1 MSVELYFG
9 HPKKIVFPA
18 MTHRLRISKQRSLI
32 HSIIDHWSYRIY
44 QIEVW
49 ELSVSESLHLTRLI
63 MHCIFEW
70 WYILSRYVYGSCQ
83 LKCSYD
89 VGVLCERRRWGCII
103 HVGIEISSQTE
114 AQRWNLHIIQWRLG
128 WRCGLDLYLINKYK
142 FTIYI
147 SKVFSIV
154 CFKLHTINII

>member
-18 MTHRLRISKQRSLI
+18 MTHRLCISMQRSLI

-63 MHCIFEW
+63 MHCIFVW

-83 LKCSYD
+83 LKCSYTMWVFYVSGGD
-89 VGVLCERRRWGCII
+89 ELASFMLGLRSLRKRKPND
-103 HVGIEISSQTE
+103 GIYI
-114 AQRWNLHIIQWRLG
+114 LYIG
-128 WRCGLDLYLINKYK
+128 WRCGLDLYFINKYK

-154 CFKLHTINII
+154 CFKLHKINII